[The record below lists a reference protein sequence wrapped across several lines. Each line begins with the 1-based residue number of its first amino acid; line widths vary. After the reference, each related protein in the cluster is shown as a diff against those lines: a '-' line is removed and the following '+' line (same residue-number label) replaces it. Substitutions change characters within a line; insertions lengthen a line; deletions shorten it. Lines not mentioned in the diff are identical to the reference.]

1 MESWWSWKVQI
12 ISQLLVRL
20 PGGQIPHKEGLAKNV
35 EMGISFFIFAAV
47 HFLWTTRLFQQTLQ
61 IFDVS
66 VVSNEEDLVLSRWK
80 AKYEKQRSVVEQL
93 HKEHE
98 ETLQYLG
105 CVD

>member
-1 MESWWSWKVQI
+1 MGVSFS
-12 ISQLLVRL
+12 SLQL
-20 PGGQIPHKEGLAKNV
+20 
-35 EMGISFFIFAAV
+35 SIFSKPPV
-47 HFLWTTRLFQQTLQ
+47 FSNKTLQ

-98 ETLQYLG
+98 ETLQHLG
-105 CVD
+105 FVRRN